1 MSRYTGPSC
10 RQCRREQTKLFL
22 KGTKCLTEKCPV
34 ERRPYA
40 PGQHGQSAGGGPG
53 RGGRGKTSE
62 YAKQLREKQKV
73 KRIYGLSEGQFR
85 NLFESVTRQPGVK
98 GTNLLVALETR
109 LDNIVHRLG
118 FAASRKDARQ
128 LIRHGHVEVNGR
140 RVDIPSYHVE
150 VGEEVRVAPASREL
164 VRVQASQ
171 EFAARGQTVSW
182 LSVDAEKA
190 AGRVTE
196 RPTREAIP
204 LNAQEQ
210 LIVELYSK

>member
-1 MSRYTGPSC
+1 MARYTGPSC

-22 KGTKCLTEKCPV
+22 KGAKCLTEKCPV

-53 RGGRGKTSE
+53 RGGRKTSE

-73 KRIYGLSEGQFR
+73 KRIYGLSETQFR
-85 NLFESVTRQPGVK
+85 NVFDRVTREPGVK

-109 LDNIVHRLG
+109 LDNVVHRMG
-118 FAASRKDARQ
+118 FAASRKAARQ
-128 LIRHGHVEVNGR
+128 LIRHGHIEVNGKK
-140 RVDIPSYHVE
+140 VDIPSFHVAP
-150 VGEEVRVAPASREL
+150 GMEVRVAPASREL
-164 VRVQASQ
+164 VAVAMSLELAS
-171 EFAARGQTVSW
+171 RGQPVSW
-182 LSVDAEKA
+182 LSVDREKA
-190 AGRVTE
+190 AGRLTE

>member
-10 RQCRREQTKLFL
+10 RLCRREGVKLFL
-22 KGTKCLTEKCPV
+22 KGSKCLTEKCPV

-40 PGQHGQSAGGGPG
+40 PGQHGQS
-53 RGGRGKTSE
+53 GGRGRKTSE

-73 KRIYGLSEGQFR
+73 KRIYGLSEQQFR
-85 NLFESVTRQPGVK
+85 NIFEDVARSPGVT

-109 LDNIVHRLG
+109 LDNVVYRLG
-118 FAASRKDARQ
+118 FASSRKAARQ

-140 RVDIPSYHVE
+140 KVDIPSFAVVPGQE
-150 VGEEVRVAPASREL
+150 IRVAPASREMIA
-164 VRVQASQ
+164 VQMAQ
-171 EFAARGQTVSW
+171 ELAGRGNTVSW
-182 LSVDAEKA
+182 LSVDSEKA
-190 AGRVTE
+190 AGRLVE